1 MELTTI
7 LASASP
13 RRKKLLED
21 AGIKFQVRKPSQ
33 AVDESLDADML
44 AMPAEAAKRLA
55 EKKAGAL
62 MQDLLAESP
71 TGIFCVIGA
80 DTVVAKSGKVFGKP
94 KSLDD
99 AKRMLRE
106 LSGSEH
112 EVITGVSVWL
122 LLAPSEDDI
131 SLGHRTFAEA
141 SKVTFK
147 ELSDDQ
153 IAEYLKLGESFDKAG
168 AYAIQGEGKNLVEE
182 YEGDFD
188 NIVGLPVARLL
199 KEFPEIKEGVA
210 M

>member
-71 TGIFCVIGA
+71 IGIFCVIGA

-199 KEFPEIKEGVA
+199 REFPEIKEGVA

>member
-33 AVDESLDADML
+33 AVVESLDADML